1 MNVTR
6 IDTQGR
12 SHSSEYVM
20 EYSISYGTNGL
31 DYADYKEPG
40 GSTMVREILRIKEPL
55 WCNICF

>member
-6 IDTQGR
+6 VWTQGR

-40 GSTMVREILRIKEPL
+40 GNVMVRFIINNEI
-55 WCNICF
+55 